1 MLHLQNLAFS
11 TRAEPFVVAGLLDPT
26 DLHVVDRLASLAGVD
41 DADVLL
47 GLAFALR
54 APRVGHT
61 GVDLLTIAQTAV
73 RERPATRAGGE
84 GDGSGDQS
92 AELDWPEP
100 QGWAARTHASTLV
113 GPRGSPFERL
123 GGLIQTG
130 RLADYERRLAEA
142 LSQRAGFV
150 PESAIDTE
158 RLSADVA
165 RLFRDDERSAR
176 QRLAGVIATLSRTAV
191 ISGGP
196 GTGKTTTVRAVLLLL
211 AGQSPTPLHV
221 ALAAPTG
228 KAAAR
233 MRESLLEGM
242 PEAVT
247 PTERT
252 WLDGL
257 QAGTLHRLLGWQ
269 PHSPSRFRHNRDQPL
284 PHDVVIIDESSMVD
298 VAMMCKLVEAVRPD
312 ARLIL
317 LGDRNQL
324 ASVEAGSVLADLT
337 QLAGSSGIRLS
348 PDAGRRI
355 AAVLGDAATAGK
367 TDPTAPPLAAGMV
380 HFTQAFRF
388 ANPRLA
394 APITALT
401 AASLTDDP
409 VRVAHHIEAALR
421 GLTPETPDEE
431 WADGRLVG
439 TIRFRPHDARTAG
452 PWPREPGA
460 PPAMVGPPAITPR
473 GRDRHADG
481 RQLSLF
487 APAAP
492 IPPVL
497 GAPMGAGLAT
507 RRLATGVI
515 DDIVAEYKRCLAP
528 LRRDPSAR
536 SAWLTSLRAIE
547 DLRVLCAHRRGPFG
561 VNGLNTAIFDGL
573 RDGATSRP
581 EEWVGRLVLV
591 SENDYEHDLWNGD
604 IGLVAREHGVPVV
617 IFLRGEDVKTVVLG
631 AMPTHETAFAM
642 TIHKSQGSQFKHV
655 FVVLPPEQT
664 AILTRELVYT
674 GISRAKASL
683 TLCCSRDVLRAAI
696 ERRVTRASGLAERLA
711 ALA

>member
-1 MLHLQNLAFS
+1 MTQRLQQPGFS
-11 TRAEPFVVAGLLDPT
+11 TRAEPFIEARLLDPT
-26 DLHVVDRLASLAGVD
+26 DIHVVDRLASLAGVD
-41 DADVLL
+41 DIDVLL
-47 GLAFALR
+47 GLAFAMR

-61 GVDLLTIAQTAV
+61 GVDLLTIAKTAV
-73 RERPATRAGGE
+73 MERPATHAGGG
-84 GDGSGDQS
+84 GDGSGDRP
-92 AELDWPEP
+92 AELVWPEP
-100 QGWAARTHASTLV
+100 QSWAARTHASTLV

-123 GGLIQTG
+123 GALIQTG
-130 RLADYERRLAEA
+130 RLADYERRLAKA

-150 PESAIDTE
+150 PESAIDKE

-165 RLFRDDERSAR
+165 RLFRDDESSAR

-211 AGQSPTPLHV
+211 AGQSSTPLHV

-233 MRESLLEGM
+233 MRESLLEGI

-247 PTERT
+247 PTERV

-298 VAMMCKLVEAVRPD
+298 IAMMCKLVEAVRPD

-337 QLAGSSGIRLS
+337 QLAGSSGTRLS

-380 HFTQAFRF
+380 HFTHAFRF
-388 ANPRLA
+388 ANQKLA
-394 APITALT
+394 APIAALT
-401 AASLTDDP
+401 TASLTDDP
-409 VRVAHHIEAALR
+409 ERVAQQIDVALR
-421 GLTPETPDEE
+421 GLTPATPEQE
-431 WADGRLVG
+431 WSEGQLVG
-439 TIRFRPHDARTAG
+439 TIHFRPHSTRAPAPGATVAQPATAG
-452 PWPREPGA
+452 A
-460 PPAMVGPPAITPR
+460 PR

-487 APAAP
+487 SAASQ
-492 IPPVL
+492 
-497 GAPMGAGLAT
+497 GAPPALGSVAGPGSGPGGIGP
-507 RRLATGVI
+507 GVI

-528 LRRDPSAR
+528 LRRDPSER
-536 SAWLTSLRAIE
+536 SAWLASLRNIE
-547 DLRVLCAHRRGPFG
+547 DVRVLCAHRRGPFG
-561 VNGLNTAIFDGL
+561 VSGLNTAIFDGL
-573 RDGATSRP
+573 RDGVTSRP
-581 EEWVGRLVLV
+581 EDWVGRLVLV

-604 IGLVAREHGVPVV
+604 VGLVAREHGVPSV
-617 IFLRGEDVKTVVLG
+617 IFLRADAVKAVALS
-631 AMPTHETAFAM
+631 AMPRHETAFAM

-664 AILTRELVYT
+664 PILTRELVYT

-683 TLCCSRDVLRAAI
+683 TLCCSREVLRDAL

>member
-1 MLHLQNLAFS
+1 MTMFLQQSGFS
-11 TRAEPFVVAGLLDPT
+11 TRAEPFVEAGLLAPT
-26 DLHVVDRLASLAGVD
+26 DIHVVDRLASLAGVD
-41 DADVLL
+41 DTDVLL
-47 GLAFALR
+47 GLAFAMR

-84 GDGSGDQS
+84 GDGSGDRS
-92 AELDWPEP
+92 AELVWPEP
-100 QGWAARTHASTLV
+100 KGWAARTHASILV

-130 RLADYERRLAEA
+130 RLADYERRLANA

-150 PESAIDTE
+150 PESAIHKE
-158 RLSADVA
+158 RLAADVA
-165 RLFRDDERSAR
+165 RLFRDDEGSAR

-211 AGQSPTPLHV
+211 AGQSSTPLHV

-233 MRESLLEGM
+233 MRESLLDGM
-242 PEAVT
+242 PDAVT
-247 PTERT
+247 PEEQR
-252 WLDGL
+252 WLTGL

-348 PDAGRRI
+348 PGAAGRI
-355 AAVLGDAATAGK
+355 AAVLGDAATAGN

-380 HFTQAFRF
+380 HFTRAFRF
-388 ANPRLA
+388 ANQKLA
-394 APITALT
+394 APIAALT
-401 AASLTDDP
+401 TASLTDDP
-409 VRVAHHIEAALR
+409 ERVAQQIEVALR
-421 GLTPETPDEE
+421 GLTPATPEKE
-431 WADGRLVG
+431 WSEGRLVG
-439 TIRFRPHDARTAG
+439 TIHFRPHSTRAQA
-452 PWPREPGA
+452 PGA
-460 PPAMVGPPAITPR
+460 TVAQPAGTPR

-487 APAAP
+487 
-492 IPPVL
+492 
-497 GAPMGAGLAT
+497 GLAGSV
-507 RRLATGVI
+507 AVGVGPGVV

-528 LRRDPSAR
+528 LRRDPSER
-536 SAWLTSLRAIE
+536 SAWLASLRNVE

-561 VNGLNTAIFDGL
+561 VSGLNAAIFDGL

-604 IGLVAREHGVPVV
+604 VGLVAREHGVPSV
-617 IFLRGEDVKTVVLG
+617 IFLRADAVKAVALS
-631 AMPTHETAFAM
+631 AMPAHETAFAM

-664 AILTRELVYT
+664 PILTRELVYT

-683 TLCCSRDVLRAAI
+683 TLCCSREVLRDAL